1 MAVKVLLM
9 CKRGQIGILLVVAA
23 FVSTQLAAETK
34 VPNEFTSG
42 TPAKASE
49 VNENF
54 SNLNSKIEAIS
65 KPESSYSVLSTETL
79 DSGLVRTKLYAYE
92 QHSASRHV
100 AFHDTDLGPDSAF
113 EVRQLGVLIN
123 ALGQFQQDVFY
134 REEYLRS
141 YFNSGEAQYAHTC
154 PDGSQ
159 MARRQTDIAFNL
171 TFISLAGSFVLSNRG
186 GINTGVF
193 SGCPD
198 GGVNKTYYYLEGFG
212 SGVYSCVSRVAYY
225 GAAGSGGFTDK
236 TSPSGSS
243 RLLANP
249 ANPPYAQINS
259 FDRTLNGEWGTY
271 YLEIDAPAG
280 CITLSGPAP
289 VEPTP
294 APDEDSP
301 DAEPAPTPEPADEAD
316 NTTSTTTS
324 E

>member
-1 MAVKVLLM
+1 MAVNQMFRSKVA
-9 CKRGQIGILLVVAA
+9 RIGIGLMITVFGAN
-23 FVSTQLAAETK
+23 QLSAETK

-54 SNLNSKIEAIS
+54 SDLNSKIEAIS

-92 QHSASRHV
+92 QHSSSRQV
-100 AFHDTDLGPDSAF
+100 NFRNTESLGPDSAV
-113 EVRQLGVLIN
+113 ESSGLGVVIN
-123 ALGQFQQDVFY
+123 ALGQFQIDWFY
-134 REEYLRS
+134 RNKFLQDYSDPDEA
-141 YFNSGEAQYAHTC
+141 YFAHVTC

-159 MARRQTDIAFNL
+159 IPRVGTDIALNFN
-171 TFISLAGSFVLSNRG
+171 FISLAEGFVLSNRG

-193 SGCPD
+193 AGCPD
-198 GGVNKTYYYLEGFG
+198 PLSGFSTAYYYLEGFG

-225 GAAGSGGFTDK
+225 GSKGGGGFTYK
-236 TSPSGSS
+236 TAPLDATGFDSYTTIST
-243 RLLANP
+243 
-249 ANPPYAQINS
+249 
-259 FDRTLNGEWGTY
+259 FDRTSIGEWGTY

-301 DAEPAPTPEPADEAD
+301 DAEPTPTPEPTVEPD
-316 NTTSTTTS
+316 NTTTPTTS

>member
-92 QHSASRHV
+92 QASSSRQV
-100 AFHDTDLGPDSAF
+100 NFLNTEVLGPDSDL
-113 EVRQLGVLIN
+113 ESSGLGVVID
-123 ALGQFQQDVFY
+123 ALGQFQVDWFY
-134 REEYLRS
+134 RNKFARS
-141 YFNSGEAQYAHTC
+141 YYDPDEAQFALVTC
-154 PDGSQ
+154 PDGNQ
-159 MARRQTDIAFNL
+159 ILRVGTDIVLNFN
-171 TFISLAGSFVLSNRG
+171 FISLAGGFVLSNRG

-193 SGCPD
+193 AGCPD
-198 GGVNKTYYYLEGFG
+198 PLSGLGTTYYYLEGFG

-225 GAAGSGGFTDK
+225 GARGGGGLTYK
-236 TSPSGSS
+236 TAPLDATGFDS
-243 RLLANP
+243 
-249 ANPPYAQINS
+249 YTTINTV
-259 FDRTLNGEWGTY
+259 DRTSIGEWGTY

-301 DAEPAPTPEPADEAD
+301 DAEPTPTPEPTDEAD
-316 NTTSTTTS
+316 NTTTPTTS